1 MNLFPRWYTPVV
13 VLAVLWNAIGCFAVF
28 SDLNLSAE
36 QLAQMPQAMQD
47 AYNAR
52 PTWSVIASAV
62 AVLGGL
68 LGSLL
73 LVQKNPRANVLLWAS
88 LGGIVLQDLS
98 FALDAYARAVMDS
111 SALVMQGLVLVIAL
125 ALLKLGYKVIEWRLA
140 MLTRD

>member
-13 VLAVLWNAIGCFAVF
+13 VLAVLWNALGCFAVF
-28 SDLNLSAE
+28 ADLSLTAE
-36 QLAQMPQAMQD
+36 QVAQLSQAMQD

-52 PTWSVIASAV
+52 PLWSVIASAV

-73 LVQKNPRANVLLWAS
+73 LLQKNPRAPVLLWAS
-88 LGGIVLQDLS
+88 LGGIVLQDIS
-98 FALDAYARAVMDS
+98 FVLDANARAVLDS
-111 SALVMQGLVLVIAL
+111 TALVMQGLVLVIAL

-140 MLTRD
+140 MLPR

>member
-13 VLAVLWNAIGCFAVF
+13 VLAVLWNALGCFAVF
-28 SDLNLSAE
+28 SDVSLTPEQVAQLS
-36 QLAQMPQAMQD
+36 QAMQD
-47 AYNAR
+47 AYNTR

-73 LVQKNPRANVLLWAS
+73 LLQKNPRANVLLWAS

-98 FALDAYARAVMDS
+98 FVLDANAQAVLDS
-111 SALVMQGLVLVIAL
+111 TALVMQGLVLVIAL

-140 MLTRD
+140 MLPH